1 MTTNVDL
8 TNRALAEIG
17 TRSQITSMTD
27 GSQEALYANL
37 LYNGLRDF
45 LLREGDY
52 EFAST
57 PIVPT
62 PVEVGVVPAPWLYA
76 YAYPTDCVR
85 VKQLIPV
92 GDPTLLNP
100 VPVEFNIANSA
111 STRVI
116 VTKVNTAFLI
126 YTTNS
131 VIETL
136 WDSMF
141 TESFVRMLASALAF
155 ALENRIEASNAKLQ
169 EAINFAGM
177 ASLKDG

>member
-1 MTTNVDL
+1 MTTNIDL

-62 PVEVGVVPAPWLYA
+62 ALATPLVPWVYA
-76 YAYPTDCVR
+76 YQYPTDCVR
-85 VKQLIPV
+85 VKQLVPV
-92 GDPTLLNP
+92 GYNPLDPTPLESNVLN
-100 VPVEFNIANSA
+100 NAANRA
-111 STRVI
+111 I
-116 VTKVNTAFLI
+116 VTKAQVAFLI
-126 YTTNS
+126 YTSNA
-131 VIETL
+131 VIETF
-136 WDSMF
+136 WDPMF

>member
-1 MTTNVDL
+1 MTTNIDL
-8 TNRALAEIG
+8 TNRALAQIG

-57 PIVPT
+57 PVVPT
-62 PVEVGVVPAPWLYA
+62 VIGAPLPPWLYG
-76 YAYPTDCVR
+76 YQYPVDCVR
-85 VKQLIPV
+85 VKQLIPL
-92 GDPTLLNP
+92 GYNLLDPI
-100 VPVEFNIANSA
+100 PVEFNIANSA
-111 STRVI
+111 NARAI
-116 VTKVNTAFLI
+116 LTKTQVAFLV
-126 YTTNS
+126 YTANS
-131 VIETL
+131 VIEDH

-141 TESFVRMLASALAF
+141 TEAFVRMLASALAF
-155 ALENRIEASNAKLQ
+155 ALENRIEASREKLQ
-169 EAINFAGM
+169 QAIDFAGM

>member
-1 MTTNVDL
+1 MTTNIDL

-37 LYNGLRDF
+37 LYPGLRDF

-57 PIVPT
+57 PVVPT
-62 PVEVGVVPAPWLYA
+62 ALATPLVPWLFA
-76 YAYPTDCVR
+76 YQYPTDCVR
-85 VKQLIPV
+85 VKQLIPT
-92 GDPTLLNP
+92 GFNLMDPI
-100 VPVEFNIANSA
+100 PVEYNILNDAANRA
-111 STRVI
+111 I
-116 VTKVNTAFLI
+116 VTKLQAAFLV
-126 YTTNS
+126 YTSNG
-131 VIETL
+131 VVETF
-136 WDSMF
+136 WDAMF

>member
-8 TNRALAEIG
+8 VNRSLAEIG

-57 PIVPT
+57 PIQPT
-62 PVEVGVVPAPWLYA
+62 AIATPSAPWLYA
-76 YAYPTDCVR
+76 YAYPADCVR
-85 VKQLIPV
+85 VKQLIPT
-92 GDPTLLNP
+92 GYNLLDPI
-100 VPVEFNIANSA
+100 PVEFNIANSGGIHA
-111 STRVI
+111 VL
-116 VTKVNTAFLI
+116 TKTQLAFMVYTA
-126 YTTNS
+126 NS
-131 VIETL
+131 IIETF

-141 TESFVRMLASALAF
+141 TEAMVRMLASALSF
-155 ALENRIEASNAKLQ
+155 ALENRIEASREKLQ

>member
-1 MTTNVDL
+1 MTTNIDL
-8 TNRALAEIG
+8 TNRSLAQIG

-27 GSQEALYANL
+27 GSQEALYANI
-37 LYNGLRDF
+37 LYAPLRDF

-57 PIVPT
+57 PILPVVVPT
-62 PVEVGVVPAPWLYA
+62 PLPPWLYG
-76 YAYPTDCVR
+76 YQYPADCVR

-92 GDPTLLNP
+92 DYNLLDP

-111 STRVI
+111 AARAI
-116 VTKVNTAFLI
+116 VTKTQVAFLV
-126 YTTNS
+126 YTSNS

-141 TESFVRMLASALAF
+141 TESFVRMLAAALAF
-155 ALENRIEASNAKLQ
+155 ALENRIEASREKLQ

>member
-1 MTTNVDL
+1 MTTNIDI

-17 TRSQITSMTD
+17 TRSVITSMTD

-57 PIVPT
+57 PIVPVAIAA
-62 PVEVGVVPAPWLYA
+62 PLPPWLYG
-76 YAYPTDCVR
+76 YQYPTDCVR

-92 GDPTLLNP
+92 GYNLMDP

-111 STRVI
+111 SARAI
-116 VTKVNTAFLI
+116 VTKTQTAFLV
-126 YTTNS
+126 YTANS
-131 VIETL
+131 VVETL
-136 WDSMF
+136 WDAMF